1 MLKLKVNNIDV
12 EVEEGLTV
20 LQACEKAGVEIPRF
34 CYHEKLSI
42 AGNCRMCLVEMEKS
56 PKPVASCAMPAAEG
70 MNIKTNTPFVEKA
83 RKGVMEFLLANHPL
97 DCPVCDQGGECDLQD
112 QSMFYGVDKS
122 RFNENKRQVPEK
134 NMGPLIK
141 TQMTRCIHCTRCV
154 RFATEI
160 AGVPELGAIGRGE
173 DMQITTYLEK
183 SMQSEL
189 SANVVDLCPV
199 GALTSKPYVFEARP
213 WELKKTESI
222 DVMDAIGSNIR
233 VDTYGWEV
241 KRILPRINENINEEW
256 ISDKSRYA
264 CDGLLN
270 QRLDTP
276 YVKYNNKFEKA
287 SWDEVFNIIKSK
299 FNNTDK
305 NKICGLTGDLVNM
318 ETLYIFKEFFN
329 KTLGS
334 QNVESRN
341 DYTYLNVEKRENYLF
356 NSSINGIEESDFI
369 FLIGTN
375 PRYEATIL
383 NARIRKSYVQN
394 KTKIISLN
402 NVGDL
407 TYPYE
412 FLDGKINNIKEIS
425 EDSHKVSKLIKEAK
439 KPLIVFGQSAFKSK
453 SAKYIFETMKN
464 FLNKNNKI
472 SDEWNSLNVIS
483 DNASTVGSLDLGLY
497 KTTDGSNKVL
507 EDLNNNKFE
516 IVYLLGLDSF
526 QFKKKNEF
534 IIYQGSHGDKGAE
547 IADIILPG
555 AAYTE
560 QNGYFTNLEGKLQ
573 KAYKASYPP
582 EEAKEDWLIINE
594 LAEVM
599 NHRKLFNDKDELD
612 SSMLNYLNLYIEKD
626 DLVISTE
633 IKDLIFENE
642 ILKITNEDYYYSN
655 VIARASKTMFECKSA
670 KTNFKSTGTEG

>member
-1 MLKLKVNNIDV
+1 MPKLKVNNIEV
-12 EVEEGLTV
+12 EVEDGLTV

-70 MNIKTNTPFVEKA
+70 MNIKTNTEFVEKA

-122 RFNENKRQVPEK
+122 RFKENKRQVPEK

-160 AGVPELGAIGRGE
+160 AGVPEIGAIGRGE
-173 DMQITTYLEK
+173 DMQITTYLEQ

-241 KRILPRINENINEEW
+241 KRILPRINEDINEEW
-256 ISDKSRYA
+256 ISDKTRHA
-264 CDGLLN
+264 CDGLSN

-276 YVKYNNKFEKA
+276 YIKYNGKFEKA
-287 SWDEVFNIIKSK
+287 SWSEVFNIIKSK
-299 FNNTDK
+299 FKNTDK
-305 NKICGLTGDLVNM
+305 EKICGLTGDLVNM

-334 QNVESRN
+334 QNIESRDN
-341 DYTYLNVEKRENYLF
+341 YSYLNPGKRENYLF
-356 NSSINGIEESDFI
+356 NSSINGIEEADFI
-369 FLIGTN
+369 FLLGTN
-375 PRYEATIL
+375 PRFEATIL
-383 NARIRKSYVQN
+383 NARIRKSYLQN

-402 NVGDL
+402 EVGDL
-407 TYPYE
+407 TYPYQS
-412 FLDGKINNIKEIS
+412 LDGNTETVKKIIEGKHE
-425 EDSHKVSKLIKEAK
+425 VSDLIKQAK
-439 KPLIVFGQSAFKSK
+439 KPMIIMGQSALKSK
-453 SAKYIFETMKN
+453 SSKYIFESIKQ
-464 FLNKNNKI
+464 FLDENNKLSNDWNALNII
-472 SDEWNSLNVIS
+472 SE
-483 DNASTVGSLDLGLY
+483 NASTVGAFDLGVY
-497 KTTDGSNKVL
+497 KTTDGDNEVLKDL
-507 EDLNNNKFE
+507 EDHKFE
-516 IVYLLGLDSF
+516 IVYLLGLDTINF
-526 QFKKKNEF
+526 EKKNEF

-582 EEAKEDWLIINE
+582 ELAKDDWVIINE
-594 LAEVM
+594 LAESM

-612 SSMLNYLNLYIEKD
+612 SSLINQINLHIEKNNS
-626 DLVISTE
+626 LTSSKVKE
-633 IKDLIFENE
+633 LIFENE
-642 ILKITNEDYYYSN
+642 LIKIDNDYYYSN
-655 VIARASKTMFECKSA
+655 VIARASKTMSECRGLKA
-670 KTNFKSTGTEG
+670 DLKSTGTEG

>member
-1 MLKLKVNNIDV
+1 MPKLKVNNIEV
-12 EVEEGLTV
+12 EVEDGLTV

-70 MNIKTNTPFVEKA
+70 MNIKTNTEFVEKA

-122 RFNENKRQVPEK
+122 RFKENKRQVPEK

-160 AGVPELGAIGRGE
+160 AGVPEIGAIGRGE
-173 DMQITTYLEK
+173 DMQITTYLEQ

-241 KRILPRINENINEEW
+241 KRILPRINEDINEEW
-256 ISDKSRYA
+256 ISDKTRHA
-264 CDGLLN
+264 CDGLSN

-276 YVKYNNKFEKA
+276 YIKYNGKFEKA
-287 SWDEVFNIIKSK
+287 SWSEVFNIIKSK
-299 FNNTDK
+299 FKNTDK
-305 NKICGLTGDLVNM
+305 EKICGLTGDLVNM

-334 QNVESRN
+334 QNIESRDN
-341 DYTYLNVEKRENYLF
+341 YSYLNPEKRENYLF
-356 NSSINGIEESDFI
+356 NSSINGIEEADFI
-369 FLIGTN
+369 FLLGTN
-375 PRYEATIL
+375 PRFEATIL
-383 NARIRKSYVQN
+383 NARIRKSYLQN

-402 NVGDL
+402 EVGDL
-407 TYPYE
+407 TYPYQS
-412 FLDGKINNIKEIS
+412 LDGNTETVKKIIEGKHE
-425 EDSHKVSKLIKEAK
+425 VSDLIKQAK
-439 KPLIVFGQSAFKSK
+439 KPMIIMGQSALKSK
-453 SAKYIFETMKN
+453 SSKYIFESIKQ
-464 FLNKNNKI
+464 FLDENNKLSNDWNALNII
-472 SDEWNSLNVIS
+472 SE
-483 DNASTVGSLDLGLY
+483 NASTVGAFDLGVY
-497 KTTDGSNKVL
+497 KTTDGDNEVLKDL
-507 EDLNNNKFE
+507 EDHKFE
-516 IVYLLGLDSF
+516 IVYLLGLDTINF
-526 QFKKKNEF
+526 EKKNEF

-582 EEAKEDWLIINE
+582 ELAKEDWVIINE
-594 LAEVM
+594 LAESM

-612 SSMLNYLNLYIEKD
+612 SSLINQINLHIEKNNS
-626 DLVISTE
+626 LTSSKVKE
-633 IKDLIFENE
+633 LIFENE
-642 ILKITNEDYYYSN
+642 LIKIDNDYYYSN
-655 VIARASKTMFECKSA
+655 VIARASKTMSECRNLKA
-670 KTNFKSTGTEG
+670 DLKSTGTEG

>member
-341 DYTYLNVEKRENYLF
+341 DHTYLNAEKRENYLF
-356 NSSINGIEESDFI
+356 NSTINGVEESDFI

-472 SDEWNSLNVIS
+472 SNEWNSLNVIS

-594 LAEVM
+594 LAEAM
-599 NHRKLFNDKDELD
+599 NHRTLFNDKDELD

-626 DLVISTE
+626 NLVISTE

>member
-1 MLKLKVNNIDV
+1 MFKLKVNNIEV
-12 EVEEGLTV
+12 EVEDGLTV

-42 AGNCRMCLVEMEKS
+42 AGNCRMCLVELEKS

-70 MNIKTNTPFVEKA
+70 MNIKTNTEFVEKA

-122 RFNENKRQVPEK
+122 RFKENKRQVSEK

-160 AGVPELGAIGRGE
+160 AGVPEIGAIGRGE
-173 DMQITTYLEK
+173 DMEITTYLEQ

-241 KRILPRINENINEEW
+241 KRILPRINEDINEEW
-256 ISDKSRYA
+256 ISDKTRHA
-264 CDGLLN
+264 CDGLSN

-276 YVKYNNKFEKA
+276 YIKYNGKFEKA
-287 SWDEVFNIIKSK
+287 SWSEVFNIIKSK
-299 FNNTDK
+299 FKNTDK
-305 NKICGLTGDLVNM
+305 EKICGLTGDLMNM

-334 QNVESRN
+334 QNIESRDN
-341 DYTYLNVEKRENYLF
+341 HTYLNPEKRENYLF
-356 NSSINGIEESDFI
+356 NSSINGIEEADFI
-369 FLIGTN
+369 FLLGTN
-375 PRYEATIL
+375 PRFEATIL
-383 NARIRKSYVQN
+383 NARIRKAYLQN

-402 NVGDL
+402 EIGDS
-407 TYPYE
+407 TFPYQS
-412 FLDGKINNIKEIS
+412 LDGNTETVKKII
-425 EDSHKVSKLIKEAK
+425 EDKHEVSDLIKQAK
-439 KPLIVFGQSAFKSK
+439 KPMVIMGQSVLKSN
-453 SAKYIFETMKN
+453 SSKYIFESIKQ
-464 FLNKNNKI
+464 FLEENNKLSI
-472 SDEWNSLNVIS
+472 DWNALNVIS
-483 DNASTVGSLDLGLY
+483 ENASTVGAFDLGIY
-497 KTTDGSNKVL
+497 KTTNGDNIVL
-507 EDLNNNKFE
+507 KDLEAHKFE
-516 IVYLLGLDSF
+516 IVYLLGLDSINF
-526 QFKKKNEF
+526 EKKNEF

-555 AAYTE
+555 ATYTE

-582 EEAKEDWLIINE
+582 ELAKEDWAIINE
-594 LAEVM
+594 LAESM

-612 SSMLNYLNLYIEKD
+612 SSLINQINLH
-626 DLVISTE
+626 
-633 IKDLIFENE
+633 IKKNTSLTSSKVKELIFENE
-642 ILKITNEDYYYSN
+642 LIKIDNDYYYSN
-655 VIARASKTMFECKSA
+655 VIARASKTMSECRGLKA
-670 KTNFKSTGTEG
+670 VLKSTGTEG